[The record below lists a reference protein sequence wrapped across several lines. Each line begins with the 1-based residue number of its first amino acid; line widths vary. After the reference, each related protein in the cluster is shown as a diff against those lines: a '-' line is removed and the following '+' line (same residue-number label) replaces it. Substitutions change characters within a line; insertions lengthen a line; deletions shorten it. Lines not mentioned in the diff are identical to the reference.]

1 MFACCTAKFVLD
13 SVDASAVSSGPSGLK
28 LATPLWQSGQSG
40 CTGPNCQGPSGCVN
54 VVTGST
60 GSTGPSDPS
69 GPS

>member
-13 SVDASAVSSGPSGLK
+13 SVDVSAVSPGPTGLK
-28 LATPLWQSGQSG
+28 LATPLGQSG

-54 VVTGST
+54 VVPAGTTGT
-60 GSTGPSDPS
+60 SDPS